1 MQFIQPKR
9 SKYKKCTKN
18 YVQDNPLDIIDIE
31 ETLLKNRY
39 ISKVQKSDFIYSKFL
54 PKYESLKQI
63 SQPKPLTLKSLSKE
77 KLLPIK
83 DSKSPTNKNKI
94 NTNNNNHND
103 EQKNLLLFNPDNI
116 NYELLNK
123 NKFDINFKKLKLE
136 YKNGYRVLFI
146 KEYYP
151 IEIIGAGA
159 FGLVV
164 NAIQIKTGQKMA
176 VKIINKKNVN
186 ENSNADYLNNEVRIL
201 NSLDNPRIMKIYDI
215 LDNHHYFFI
224 FMELIEGGNLRD
236 LIIKRYLD
244 NNIYLFRD
252 SECSQIMKGILEAL
266 NYLHKKNIIHRDIKP
281 ENILFKT
288 KDDLSSV
295 IICDFG
301 LAYQMS
307 EYENSISGSCG
318 TMIYM
323 APEILLKK
331 NYDYLVDSF
340 SAGIVLYILCSGG
353 MHPFYTKGSS
363 QKEYT
368 EKIVRQKCLCKF
380 STEMPL
386 LARNL
391 FLKLC
396 KFESIFRYEAYK
408 ALDHPWITRSTKSQ
422 IPMTILEEYNKSD
435 KIKTFQALL
444 SSVVSLV
451 ILKKFLK
458 IRKKKEEFSKNNSYY
473 ENIEKTS
480 MKSNYLHQL
489 LNMNM
494 QDKHMLLTT
503 NKRNSKVLFK
513 DNNND
518 EKRISPKKIGAIPNN
533 LFNINTTKNLNKKLE
548 PPIAPKPNN
557 FVKTGMSYT
566 NKINNNNIS
575 NNVEGR
581 NTLRTH
587 YFKEADEQKEKDLQ
601 QQGKISKSKTH
612 SKYKQMQSS
621 SGHIIINNINK
632 NKELKDLKDNN
643 TIQYSSSR
651 KNSSNNTKVSLNG
664 SKYGNIP
671 NNKIF
676 LKKHIVIE
684 SKNKNM
690 LNDNIQNNNSTINSS
705 NTKNKI
711 ETNNNYMNY
720 NYMYNN
726 VNIVNFNNKINL
738 RFKDKNNG
746 IKDFNKISNYQNI
759 FSSSKHQSKNLIL
772 REILNNNDF

>member
-458 IRKKKEEFSKNNSYY
+458 IRRKKEEFSKNNSYY
-473 ENIEKTS
+473 ENIEKAS

-548 PPIAPKPNN
+548 PPIAPKPNY

-690 LNDNIQNNNSTINSS
+690 LNDNIQNNNSTIISS